1 MAVTPRFFGPTGS
14 FLIEATGQ
22 MIGFV
27 REPGRFKLLDYVQV
41 VKSEEEN
48 KKGKPVAAYAIL
60 DPDAAVRTGPRT
72 GPTVTGAP
80 PDIQGLG
87 GPSVDAKWRWQDGE
101 DRPKAQ
107 IKSNFKWQVVEME
120 RRNYGYEYG
129 EQTVD
134 SADLP
139 IMNIERMNATSVA
152 MTVKTDRVIQML
164 QTAANWP
171 AANVAD
177 ANVLNGGRGKWN
189 EASSDEQSGA
199 FAAIRLAVAR
209 ATINIVQ
216 ATNTAVRP
224 EDLRII
230 ISPNAAYQ
238 VGSTGEIYNYV
249 KSSQFSQARQEGKNQ
264 LNEQYLMPKYY
275 AGVEWIIEDSTIV
288 TDEMNAAGTPATIG
302 RSFIKNDT
310 TAIMVSRKG
319 GLDGVYGSESF
330 STVQLFYYRYEMAV
344 EEKHDSWNKKHLGAV
359 VDQYA
364 EVLAASRA
372 GFLIQNII

>member
-1 MAVTPRFFGPTGS
+1 MAVIPRFFGPTGS

-41 VKSEEEN
+41 VKSSEEN

-60 DPDAAVRTGPRT
+60 DPDAAIRTGPRS

-87 GPSVDAKWRWQDGE
+87 GPGADTIWRWAAGD

-107 IKSNFKWQVVEME
+107 IKSNFKWQVVQME
-120 RRNYGYEYG
+120 RRNYGYEYD

-134 SADLP
+134 TSDLP
-139 IMNIERMNATSVA
+139 VMNIERKNAVSVA

-171 AANVAD
+171 TANVSD
-177 ANVLNGGRGKWN
+177 ANTLNNGKGKWN
-189 EASSDEQSGA
+189 LASSDEQSPN

-209 ATINIVQ
+209 ASINIVL
-216 ATNTAVRP
+216 ATNSAVRP

-238 VGSTGEIYNYV
+238 LGSTGEIYNYV
-249 KSSQFSQARQEGKNQ
+249 KGSRFSEERQQGKNQ

-275 AGVEWIIEDSTIV
+275 AGVEWIIEDSPI
-288 TDEMNAAGTPATIG
+288 DLSELNAAGTPSTTN
-302 RSFIKNDT
+302 RQFIKNDT

-330 STVQLFYYRYEMAV
+330 STVQIFYYKYELAV
-344 EEKHDSWNKKHLGAV
+344 EEEHDTWNKKHKGAV
-359 VDQYA
+359 VDQFA
-364 EVLAASRA
+364 EVLVATRA